1 MKILYLALLGFGII
15 FAYIKYIEN
24 KNIYFPA
31 KEIESLPSLMDIPF
45 EDVYIKTDDGI
56 KINGW
61 FMPYK
66 EANYTLL
73 FFHGNAGNIG
83 HRLEKLNIL
92 RELGVNIFII
102 DYRGYG
108 KSEGRPSEKG
118 FYLDAQ
124 AAYRYLV
131 ESREIV
137 PQQIILYAESLGTA
151 IAIDLASKL
160 KVRAL
165 IIEGAF
171 SNGKDMA
178 KRIYPFIPNFLF
190 SNMYDSTAK
199 IKNIEAPKLFLHTQ
213 DDEVVPWELAKKL
226 YSLACEPKEFIA
238 LTGGHNQA
246 FLDSQEK
253 YQSAISYFLSQLE
266 KKE

>member
-1 MKILYLALLGFGII
+1 MKILYFALLGFGII

-31 KEIESLPSLMDIPF
+31 KEIESLPSLTNIPF
-45 EDVYIKTDDGI
+45 EDVYIKTADEV

-83 HRLEKLNIL
+83 HRLEKINIL

-108 KSEGRPSEKG
+108 KSEGKPSEKG

-124 AAYRYLV
+124 ASYRYLV
-131 ESREIV
+131 DNRKIR

-151 IAIDLASKL
+151 IAIDLASKF

-171 SNGKDMA
+171 SSGKDMA
-178 KRIYPFIPNFLF
+178 RRIYPFIPNFIF

-199 IKNIEAPKLFLHTQ
+199 IKNIEAPKLFLHAQ
-213 DDEVVPWELAKKL
+213 DDEVVPLGLAKKL
-226 YSLACEPKEFIA
+226 YSFAYEPKEFVE

-246 FLDSQEK
+246 FLGSQEQ
-253 YQSAISYFLSQLE
+253 YQTTIRSFLNKLN
-266 KKE
+266 